1 MLPPVKIRGKMRRE
15 FGGKNQRK
23 EMIFMNDFVLPSFS
37 SSKLIC
43 LYFHQQNKQGF
54 CK

>member
-23 EMIFMNDFVLPSFS
+23 EMIFMKDFLLPSS

-43 LYFHQQNKQGF
+43 LYFHQQNIQGF
-54 CK
+54 RK